1 MIRRFRE
8 VDAVFH
14 VDAVEYKVGQT
25 QYCLKW
31 RAMALQEDTVARFLR
46 GAAIGDQ
53 LEAEIA
59 SALERVSATR
69 ERVEIADMQTELV
82 VTSDMLVAICDAATM
97 SAISPASVRIVAF
110 AIIAS
115 DHFTWTEDIVGEV
128 LHDWAAPEVHL
139 VLSVE
144 NFQRFKRWLTG
155 AEAYDQA
162 RTAVADETELRRPVF
177 AELEKVAS
185 RATVDGDVIARVCTM
200 AERYYRGEAAQQ
212 ELAFESGFL
221 LHRKRVTVD
230 AVRRWL
236 RTHPDTIQWW
246 ERWSEDKRTAS
257 GWYFVRRPLFSEC
270 GWYETPRGK
279 RHVRHFMS
287 ASAACAY
294 FVVREITEL
303 TGAK

>member
-1 MIRRFRE
+1 
-8 VDAVFH
+8 
-14 VDAVEYKVGQT
+14 
-25 QYCLKW
+25 
-31 RAMALQEDTVARFLR
+31 MALQEDTVARFLR
-46 GAAIGDQ
+46 GAATVDQ

-69 ERVEIADMQTELV
+69 ERVAIADMKTEFV
-82 VTSDMLVAICDAATM
+82 VTSDMLVAMCDAATT
-97 SAISPASVRIVAF
+97 SVISPASVRIVAF
-110 AIIAS
+110 TIIAS

-128 LHDWAAPEVHL
+128 LHDWAAPEVNL
-139 VLSVE
+139 VLAAE

-162 RTAVADETELRRPVF
+162 RTAAAGARELRRPVSV
-177 AELEKVAS
+177 ELERVAFS
-185 RATVDGDVIARVCTM
+185 RAAVDGDVIARVCTL
-200 AERYYRGEAAQQ
+200 AERYYRGEAAPQ

-221 LHRKRVTVD
+221 LHRERVKVG

-236 RTHPDTIQWW
+236 RKHPDTIQWW

-257 GWYFVRRPLFSEC
+257 GWYFVRRPFFSEC

-279 RHVRHFMS
+279 QHVRRFMS

-294 FVVREITEL
+294 FVVREISEL
-303 TGAK
+303 TGAT